1 MSGFLGNH
9 PASGPTG
16 AASGLRLYGRRIV
29 LRPLTPSDFPIWSEV
44 RLRNE
49 DWLVPWEPTRPP
61 RLADPARSREAFSA
75 RCAARDRE
83 RQAGTA
89 YGFGVF
95 VDNTFAG
102 EINLNSI
109 SRGAMQGG
117 TIGYWIDRDRAG
129 RSYTAEGVA
138 VVFRF
143 AFEELQLHRVE
154 ICIVPRN
161 ANSRRVMEKLQIRDE
176 GVALR
181 FLEINGT
188 WEDHVRYAITAE
200 EWHERRDELVRTWIG

>member
-1 MSGFLGNH
+1 MTSYQGNH
-9 PASGPTG
+9 PASG
-16 AASGLRLYGRRIV
+16 ASAGLRLYGRRVV
-29 LRPLTPSDFPIWSEV
+29 LRPLTPADFPAWSEV

-49 DWLVPWEPTRPP
+49 DWLIPWEPRRPP
-61 RLADPARSREAFSA
+61 RLADPARTREAFSA

-95 VDNTFAG
+95 VDNAFAG

-109 SRGAMQGG
+109 VRGAMHGG

-129 RSYTAEGVA
+129 HSYIAEGVA
-138 VVFRF
+138 VVLRF
-143 AFEELQLHRVE
+143 AFDEIHLHRVE

-161 ANSRRVMEKLQIRDE
+161 AKSRRVMEKLQIRDE

-181 FLEINGT
+181 FIEINGV
-188 WEDHVRYAITAE
+188 WEDHIRYAITAE
-200 EWHERRDELVRTWIG
+200 EWLERRDELVRAWIG